1 MLQQDEDLK
10 PYVVAVVV
18 TYYPDFILL
27 RQQLTSLVPQVT
39 AVVIVD
45 NGSSDDLVEWNA
57 QEEFAATD
65 VIALGENAGIA
76 TAHNTGIRWARNR
89 QADFVLL
96 MDQDSIPA
104 PDMVKQLLAV
114 AAAYPSLAAA
124 GPRYWDE
131 RQAARGSKL
140 TAFIRLE
147 GLQLK
152 RCPCDAEDA
161 VIPVSYL
168 VSSGCLIP
176 MAVLD
181 KVGDMRDEFFIDYVD
196 FEWGL
201 RAAQQGLQSY
211 GVCAAHLQHRL
222 GDSHIKFFKK
232 HVPLHSSVRHYYLLR
247 NAVILYKEPWVLLRW
262 KIADGV
268 RLLLKCFFYVTFA
281 KQRLTHSRMM
291 LLGVWHGLLGK
302 TGKLNQEPC

>member
-1 MLQQDEDLK
+1 MLQQYEDLK

-18 TYYPDFILL
+18 THYPDLALL
-27 RQQLTSLVPQVT
+27 GRQLISLVPQVT

-45 NGSSDDLVEWNA
+45 NGSSDDLVAWNA
-57 QEEFAATD
+57 QGGFSVTD
-65 VIALGENAGIA
+65 VIALGENRGIA
-76 TAHNTGIRWARNR
+76 TAHNMGIRWARQR
-89 QADFVLL
+89 QATFVLL

-104 PDMVKQLLAV
+104 ADMVKQLLAI
-114 AAAYPSLAAA
+114 AATYPSLAAA

-131 RQAARGSKL
+131 RQAVGSNKL

-147 GLQLK
+147 GLRLK
-152 RCPCDAEDA
+152 RCSCDTADA

-222 GDSHIKFFKK
+222 GDSHIRFFKK
-232 HVPLHSSVRHYYLLR
+232 NIPLHRPVRHYYLLR
-247 NAVILYKEPWVLLRW
+247 NAVILYKEPSVSLRW

-268 RLLLKCFFYVTFA
+268 RLLLKCIFYVMFA
-281 KQRLTHSRMM
+281 KQRLTHGRMI
-291 LLGVWHGLLGK
+291 LLGGWHGLLGK
-302 TGKLNQEPC
+302 MGKFNQEPF

>member
-18 TYYPDFILL
+18 THYPDLILL
-27 RQQLTSLVPQVT
+27 EQQLASLVPQVA
-39 AVVIVD
+39 AVVMVD
-45 NGSSDDLVEWNA
+45 NGSSDNLVALNSQWK
-57 QEEFAATD
+57 FTATD
-65 VIALGENAGIA
+65 VIALGENCGIA
-76 TAHNTGIRWARNR
+76 TAHNRGILWARNR

-147 GLQLK
+147 GLRLK

-168 VSSGCLIP
+168 VASGCLIP

-201 RAAQQGLQSY
+201 RAAQQGLQCY

-222 GDSHIKFFKK
+222 GDSHITLFNK
-232 HVPLHSSVRHYYLLR
+232 HVPLHSPLRHYYLLR
-247 NAVILYKEPWVLLRW
+247 NAVILYKETWVSLRW
-262 KIADGV
+262 KIADGT
-268 RLLLKCFFYVTFA
+268 RLMLKCIFYTMFA
-281 KQRLTHSRMM
+281 KQRMAHGRMM
-291 LLGVWHGLLGK
+291 LLGVWHGLLGRAGRLDRK
-302 TGKLNQEPC
+302 VF